1 MSDQQHVLNS
11 LLERIKQRKRG
22 PGEMDSLT
30 PSSPGAVA
38 SPPPLTSHH
47 TAEFESEEE
56 ETNMADPFVVEEQ
69 FEGELPNVDTAVR
82 SVPFVAQAS
91 SVEHEALRPGSIA
104 PPSIPIAKVI
114 SAGHMDDPLT
124 FGLIMR
130 RALSLRP
137 K

>member
-1 MSDQQHVLNS
+1 MSDQQHVLNN
-11 LLERIKQRKRG
+11 LLDRIKQRRRG
-22 PGEMDSLT
+22 PDEMGSLT

-38 SPPPLTSHH
+38 SPPPLAAYRR
-47 TAEFESEEE
+47 AEIEPDEE
-56 ETNMADPFVVEEQ
+56 ETNMAAPFIEEP

-91 SVEHEALRPGSIA
+91 SVQHDALRPGSIA

-114 SAGHMDDPLT
+114 SAGHVDDPLT
-124 FGLIMR
+124 FALMMR